1 MDFFNVTPLDKAKQ
15 IFKTNFSLESLGSS
29 VLPLAQ
35 AIGKRC
41 YSDVISPESLPD
53 FNRSTVD
60 GYAVKSANTYGA
72 TDSIPALLR
81 LVGKVKMG
89 EANTL
94 EISSGETVYVPT
106 GGAIPKG
113 ADAMVMLEY
122 TETMADKL
130 AIFKPCTVGEN
141 IIKIGD
147 DFIKGSVV
155 TKKGNK
161 ITYLNAGVLASI
173 GVAELKVYNSV
184 KVAVISTGDEIV
196 EIDKKTQ
203 IGQIRNTNSTIN
215 SALCQQE
222 GFEIVSDVLLP
233 DNFESLDFAVLDAVK
248 RADIVLIS
256 GGSSIGSKDFTEK
269 VLAKEGEI
277 LAHGLALKPG
287 KPTIMAKVKGK
298 MVVGLPGHPMAC
310 LLTLRLL
317 VLDAV
322 AELFGDTKKPFVY
335 AVTTTNLP
343 SSAGRLTVQP
353 VKLSTEED
361 IVYATPLF
369 YKSGLVSVLAE
380 ADGYFLIEPNQEGVY
395 KNQRIKV
402 FYL

>member
-15 IFKTNFSLESLGSS
+15 IFKTNFSLKSLGNS

-89 EANTL
+89 ESDTL

-130 AIFKPCTVGEN
+130 AIFKPCSVGEN

-147 DFIKGSVV
+147 DFIKGSVA

-161 ITYLNAGVLASI
+161 ITYLNAGILASI

-256 GGSSIGSKDFTEK
+256 GGSSIGSKDYTEK

-353 VKLSTEED
+353 VKLSAEED